1 MVSEQYKGVPM
12 QDLKDIK
19 KAVQELPDSEYRDF
33 RRWFDELDARAWD
46 EQFEDDV
53 RSGRLDEIAE
63 KSLKDF
69 ETGKCKEL

>member
-1 MVSEQYKGVPM
+1 ML
-12 QDLKDIK
+12 DLSDIK

-33 RRWFDELDARAWD
+33 RRWFEELDTRAWD

-63 KSLKDF
+63 KTLEKSDRLN
-69 ETGKCKEL
+69 EPAIR